1 MKRLAFQTTH
11 LLLDFPVGIFWF
23 VVIVTGLAT
32 GVGTLITLVGL
43 PILTATFIAARA
55 GAELE
60 RLRAE
65 AFLGI
70 EIKRPHRPE
79 PAKGWLSKLLAPFH
93 DPAAWKA
100 LLYAG
105 FVLPLRGIFS
115 FVIIVSLVATAGA
128 AATLPFYF
136 WALPHHGVQVNDHSY
151 WNEPWQIAVITLGG
165 LVLGY
170 ITVWV
175 IRALAWVDVQFI
187 RGLLGASRRASLERR
202 VDAAVDASATER
214 KRIER
219 DLHDGAQQRLVTL
232 GMDLGL
238 ALEKLD
244 SEPAEAKALL
254 ADAHTGVKEALAE
267 LRNLARGIHPAILT
281 DRGLD
286 AALSAL
292 AARAPIPVEV
302 DVELDRRPPASVEA
316 AAYFVVAEGLTNVA
330 KHAQAQRASVDVSR
344 ADGRVRVVVAD
355 DGRGGAEAVDGG
367 GLAGLAERVASLD
380 GYFAVRERPGGG
392 TMLTVEIPCA
402 S

>member
-1 MKRLAFQTTH
+1 M
-11 LLLDFPVGIFWF
+11 
-23 VVIVTGLAT
+23 
-32 GVGTLITLVGL
+32 
-43 PILTATFIAARA
+43 PILTATFLLVRA

-60 RLRAE
+60 IRRTE

-70 EIKRPHRPE
+70 EVRRPPKT
-79 PAKGWLSKLLAPFH
+79 PPVQGWLAKLLAPFR
-93 DPAAWKA
+93 DPASWKA
-100 LLYAG
+100 LLYHG

-115 FVIIVSLVATAGA
+115 FVIVVTLVATAGA
-128 AATLPFYF
+128 AAALPFYF

-151 WNEPWQIAVITLGG
+151 WNDPWQIAVMTLAG

-170 ITVWV
+170 VTIWV
-175 IRALAWVDVQFI
+175 IRGLAWVDVQFV
-187 RGLLGASRRASLERR
+187 RGLLGASRTASLERR
-202 VDAAVDASATER
+202 VDAAMDASDSER

-254 ADAHTGVKEALAE
+254 TDAHTGVKEALAE

-292 AARAPIPVEV
+292 AARAPIPVDV
-302 DVELDRRPPASVEA
+302 DVELPERPPASVEA
-316 AAYFVVAEGLTNVA
+316 AAYFVVAEGLTNIA
-330 KHAQAQRASVDVSR
+330 KHAQAQRAAVGVSQV
-344 ADGRVRVVVAD
+344 DGRVRVVVAD
-355 DGRGGAEAVDGG
+355 DGRGGAEAVEGG
-367 GLAGLAERVASLD
+367 GLAGLADRVASLD
-380 GYFAVRERPGGG
+380 GSFAVSERPGGG
-392 TMLTVEIPCA
+392 TTMIVELPCA

>member
-1 MKRLAFQTTH
+1 MKRLALQTTH
-11 LLLDFPVGIFWF
+11 LLVDFPVGIFWF

-32 GVGTLITLVGL
+32 GLGMLITLVGL
-43 PILTATFIAARA
+43 PILTATFLLARG

-60 RLRAE
+60 RRRAE
-65 AFLGI
+65 LFLGI
-70 EIKRPHRPE
+70 EIKRPERPAPVE
-79 PAKGWLSKLLAPFH
+79 GWLAKLLAPFR
-93 DPAAWKA
+93 DAANWKE
-100 LLYAG
+100 LLHVG
-105 FVLPLRGIFS
+105 LVQPVRGVFN
-115 FVIIVSLVATAGA
+115 FCIVVTLVATAGA

-136 WALPHHGVQVNDHSY
+136 WALPHHGLQVNDHDY
-151 WNEPWQIAVITLGG
+151 WNAPWQIAALTLGG

-175 IRALAWVDVQFI
+175 IRGLALVDAIFD
-187 RGLLGASRRASLERR
+187 RGLLGASRRAALERR
-202 VDAAVDASATER
+202 VDAAVDASDTER

-244 SEPAEAKALL
+244 TEPDAAKALL

-292 AARAPIPVEV
+292 AARLPLPVAV
-302 DVELDRRPPASVEA
+302 DVDLPERPPASVEA
-316 AAYFVVAEGLTNVA
+316 AAYFVVAEGLTNIA
-330 KHAQAQRASVDVSR
+330 KHAQAKRASVDVSR
-344 ADGRVRVVVAD
+344 VDGRVRVVVAD

-380 GYFAVRERPGGG
+380 GTLAVTDRPEGG
-392 TMLTVEIPCA
+392 TTITVEIPCA